1 MSESDH
7 RLSLGGRKSRPC
19 ELQCPYPTA
28 STHTVGLDCSRLKL
42 VGSASASRRLLAS
55 SVGSASSACRLC
67 AVFICSARAWCWLP
81 AGPTLSPAQ
90 DRTLLAPTALR
101 AGSVLASLGLSAL
114 RPARGAPRSSA
125 SSTFCWLRAAEFLGC
140 YSRFLVG
147 FDPTALFR
155 SILPEG
161 GGCLPRTVRVPRSA
175 APPPRRPAWLRGSE
189 AKPCV
194 PSSQTARMLRCSPR
208 GTNCLGM

>member
-1 MSESDH
+1 MA
-7 RLSLGGRKSRPC
+7 
-19 ELQCPYPTA
+19 YA
-28 STHTVGLDCSRLKL
+28 LDCCSRLKL

-175 APPPRRPAWLRGSE
+175 APPPRLASRQRG
-189 AKPCV
+189 
-194 PSSQTARMLRCSPR
+194 
-208 GTNCLGM
+208 